1 MTTSASKGTRLKSK
15 AKMTKPNIKKLPL
28 KKTRAKGLA
37 VLSEVALSEAEQIKL
52 VTKRSKKDFHISHAS
67 SLGDAV
73 DTQSKVPNEQVQ
85 KTFGTD
91 EGTDEDDYDDESDN
105 DDDGDNDD
113 DSDNDDDDD
122 ENKTK
127 YKEEEADEG
136 TRTPSDNELT
146 DEEKLDEEGTKD
158 DEENDEVLRSC
169 SEQQNVSQESGFEQ
183 EEEDAHVT
191 LTSVSDAQKAN
202 EPVQSSYVSFDFT
215 SKFLNLENPS
225 LTNNEIA
232 SLMET
237 SAPHATSIPKITS
250 GFTTTTPPS
259 PPVFILESELFE
271 LKQTNQFA
279 EDVSLISGIDDKYL
293 GSKMKEAVNV
303 VIQLQTKKLKE
314 EAQAENQDFLNQDED
329 PSARSER
336 GMKRRKS
343 GKDVE
348 SSKDSRSKETKSS
361 STSKYA

>member
-1 MTTSASKGTRLKSK
+1 MTTSASKGTRIKSK
-15 AKMTKPNIKKLPL
+15 AKVTKPNIKKLPL

-52 VTKRSKKDFHISHAS
+52 VYS
-67 SLGDAV
+67 
-73 DTQSKVPNEQVQ
+73 E
-85 KTFGTD
+85 
-91 EGTDEDDYDDESDN
+91 DEDDYDDESDN

-113 DSDNDDDDD
+113 DSDNDDDDA
-122 ENKTK
+122 ENKTE

-136 TRTPSDNELT
+136 TRTPSDDELT

-158 DEENDEVLRSC
+158 DEENDEVFKELYEDVNVNLEKDDDEMTDARQGG
-169 SEQQNVSQESGFEQ
+169 SEQQN
-183 EEEDAHVT
+183 
-191 LTSVSDAQKAN
+191 KAD

-237 SAPHATSIPKITS
+237 SAPHATAIPKITS

-259 PPVFILESELFE
+259 PPVFVLESELFE

-303 VIQLQTKKLKE
+303 VIQLQTKKLRE

-343 GKDVE
+343 GRDVE

-361 STSKYA
+361 STSKDA